1 MLSLAGEHLV
11 VQICFMFHLL
21 SWPVVC
27 LGSGQHH
34 PQGEWSSVSCP
45 GTGPNSRWVPAH
57 TTWRTQLGVELLYM
71 WYILF
76 RANLVNVSRGCCKCL
91 GRGEIFCEFETHRR
105 AGTGNHYE
113 SASFIY
119 TVKNEH
125 LGWSLPTDTRC
136 HFEEHTDLNSP
147 HGHTA
152 HSVAQPP
159 IDCCS

>member
-1 MLSLAGEHLV
+1 MFYVSSSFLTCCLSRERSAPSTGGMILRFLPRDWPKFTVSA
-11 VQICFMFHLL
+11 
-21 SWPVVC
+21 SW
-27 LGSGQHH
+27 
-34 PQGEWSSVSCP
+34 
-45 GTGPNSRWVPAH
+45 SR
-57 TTWRTQLGVELLYM
+57 RKTQLGVELLYM

-105 AGTGNHYE
+105 AGTGNHCE
-113 SASFIY
+113 SASFLY